1 MNECRF
7 FQLHY
12 AAAGIFAVL
21 MLSSCASIGEG
32 DKNVEA
38 KDRFAFLRKEEQEK
52 IVDKKETM
60 EQEKVSPEKNIAP
73 VIDSEKMKKLGVEA
87 APEVPMEQLTSPNA
101 SFYEDMFAMYD
112 PNNPDDPRNPDT
124 ELDVSLVFN
133 SAPLMDVLSAFG
145 DLLGFN
151 FVADSALGGT
161 VTLNLNSKMTRRE
174 LWNTFERMLYVAG
187 AGVKVDGSLLRI
199 MARNKLAQQPD
210 SKPGTFNEIYHR
222 QMRNVTSND
231 VIKQI
236 RSFVGPGATLVELWR
251 TNSILICDSQ
261 ENMPKIRE
269 VIEYLDRNGMAGW
282 ATVLLPCNNIL
293 PNKIANE
300 LQEILPVLGLNI
312 YKTTDRS
319 VAPGAVQIVGLDRL
333 RMIVISAATQEAV
346 DLVAEWVKLLDVAGS
361 DDQENVFVYKV
372 RHNKAAHLARA
383 LAVVF
388 ETQGTALTIDA
399 ATGRTRTESI
409 NSPVTRNPYRVAS
422 RAASRSDAVNVGTNI
437 QTDQDS
443 KIYGTTVRV
452 FADGVLNRL
461 VLRCTPRTYASVKAL
476 LDKLDVVP
484 AQVLL
489 QILMVE
495 VTLTESTQFGLEF
508 SGTASHGNT
517 RMLFGTNYN
526 NNNSGGTNLTPFTN
540 GNGNGQNGFATGSS
554 RQDGMTVGIADKN
567 NPQTQFGYIRAQAG
581 NGQVKVISSP
591 QLLVSSHTE
600 AKINVGQKVPISTGS
615 ISASDGGV
623 TTSQSY
629 EQTGVTLTV
638 TPYVTS
644 TDLISLDILQSMS
657 QAVANT
663 VSPELKS
670 PIINKREIET
680 SMTIAN
686 GQTMVLGGLIQERVN
701 DTLDSLPIINK
712 IPFLKRLLG
721 STNASVERTEVLVL
735 ITGYI
740 VNEQSEVENLIRR
753 YNDAVK
759 ALNDYDA
766 TLGDNPDAAKNR
778 EVLFQDKE
786 FWL

>member
-1 MNECRF
+1 MKRKMFGQLTPF
-7 FQLHY
+7 FTGVM
-12 AAAGIFAVL
+12 AAL
-21 MLSSCASIGEG
+21 MLSSCSSLKQEVPPE
-32 DKNVEA
+32 KR
-38 KDRFAFLRKEEQEK
+38 DRFAFLHRNEPENKETGKRETIAEEQ
-52 IVDKKETM
+52 
-60 EQEKVSPEKNIAP
+60 VSPEKNVNP
-73 VIDSEKMKKLGVEA
+73 VVTPEKLKALGVEA
-87 APEVPMEQLTSPNA
+87 ADEVDVSSGSDDGQVKFYDDLIALNA
-101 SFYEDMFAMYD
+101 DEIL
-112 PNNPDDPRNPDT
+112 
-124 ELDVSLVFN
+124 EVSLVFN
-133 SAPLMDVLSAFG
+133 SAPLLDVLSAFG
-145 DLLGFN
+145 DLLEFN
-151 FVADSALGGT
+151 FSADSDLKGV

-174 LWNTFERMLYVAG
+174 LWNTFDRMLFIAG
-187 AGVKVDGSLLRI
+187 AGVKADGSFLRV
-199 MARNKLAQQPD
+199 MARSKLAQQPD
-210 SKPGTFNEIYHR
+210 SKAGMDSEIYYR
-222 QMRNVTSND
+222 QLHNATANE
-231 VIKQI
+231 VIRQI
-236 RSFVGPGATLVELWR
+236 RQFVGAGAVYVELTR
-251 TNSILICDSQ
+251 PNAVMVCDSP

-269 VIEYLDRNGMAGW
+269 VIEYLDRSGKAGW
-282 ATVLLPCNNIL
+282 PRMVLPCNNVL
-293 PNKIANE
+293 PNKVANE

-312 YKTTDRS
+312 YKTTDRT
-319 VAPGAVQIVGLDRL
+319 VAPGAVQIVGIDRM

-346 DLVAEWVKLLDVAGS
+346 NLVAEWIKLLDVAGS

-399 ATGRTRTESI
+399 TTGRTKTETI
-409 NSPVTRNPYRVAS
+409 NSPVTRNTARTTS
-422 RAASRSDAVNVGTNI
+422 RASSRSDAVNVGTNI

-489 QILMVE
+489 QVLMVE

-508 SGTASHGNT
+508 SGVASHGNT
-517 RMLFGTNYN
+517 QAVFGTNYS
-526 NNNSGGTNLTPFTN
+526 NNNSVGNVLNPFNTDAN
-540 GNGNGQNGFATGSS
+540 GAVSLRTGSS
-554 RQDGMTVGIADKN
+554 RQDGFTLGIADKN
-567 NPQTQFGYIRAQAG
+567 DPQRQFGYIRAQAG
-581 NGQVKVISSP
+581 NGMVKVISSP

-600 AKINVGQKVPISTGS
+600 ARIQVGQQVPIVTGS
-615 ISASDGGV
+615 VTSSDGG
-623 TTSQSY
+623 TTETS
-629 EQTGVTLTV
+629 EMTDTGVILKV

-644 TDLISLDILQSMS
+644 TDLISLDILQTMS
-657 QAVANT
+657 QAIANNIT
-663 VSPELKS
+663 SKSDSPVIS
-670 PIINKREIET
+670 VREIET

-701 DTLDSLPIINK
+701 DNLDSLPIINK

-740 VNEQSEVENLIRR
+740 VNEHSEVDQLIRR

-759 ALNDYDA
+759 ALNEYDA
-766 TLGDNPDAAKNR
+766 TLGDNPDADSNR
-778 EVLFQDKE
+778 GVLFQDGN